1 MDIRKLTLA
10 AAAGAAISPSIS
22 HAYPESVALNACAP
36 AFASSIAAPGS
47 AVPSYKLD
55 YRGAQAQSALAH
67 YYGREFTF
75 NLQAH
80 DPKSGVTLASATC
93 SATMRGTIVALTPE
107 PLGSSGPT
115 LAAWNAR
122 IGF

>member
-10 AAAGAAISPSIS
+10 AAASSAICPSIS
-22 HAYPESVALNACAP
+22 HAYPESAALNACAR

-47 AVPSYKLD
+47 AAPSYKLD

-67 YYGREFTF
+67 YYGREYTF

-80 DPKSGVTLASATC
+80 DPKTGVALASATC
-93 SATMRGTIVALTPE
+93 SANMRGTIVALTPE
-107 PLGSSGPT
+107 PLGSSGAM

-122 IGF
+122 IGS